1 MTDISPAPFDV
12 RLMNVTAAVLFAG
25 CAAMLLAAA
34 GWWTLR
40 NPAFGLGGIVIEG
53 KLTHNNAVTL
63 RANVANKLEGSFFT
77 VNLRAARAAFESV
90 PWVRHADV
98 RREFPNRLH
107 VTLEE
112 HQPVAYWGPES
123 GSAMVNSFGEV
134 FEANVADVEDEDLPR
149 LSGPDDHAP
158 EVLAMQRALQPLF
171 APLQMNVSQVDLSRR
186 GSWRITLDDGPV
198 VELGGGSTAE
208 LLARTQRFVSTLTTV
223 AAKYGRRPDALASAD
238 LRHADGYALRLDG
251 VTTMTVEQAAA
262 AARKSAA
269 ASAKSAAH

>member
-1 MTDISPAPFDV
+1 MNDVSPAPFDV

-40 NPAFGLGGIVIEG
+40 NPAFALGGIVIEG

-77 VNLRAARAAFESV
+77 VDLRHARAAFESV
-90 PWVRHADV
+90 PWIRHADV

-112 HQPVAYWGPES
+112 HVPVAYWGPEA

-134 FEANVADVEDEDLPR
+134 FEANVADVENDDLPR
-149 LSGPDDHAP
+149 LFGPEGHAP
-158 EVLAMQRALQPLF
+158 EVLAMQHALQPVF
-171 APLQMNVSQVDLSRR
+171 EPLGMEITQIALSGR
-186 GSWRITLDDGPV
+186 GSWRVTLDDGPV
-198 VELGGGSTAE
+198 AELGGGSTDE
-208 LLARTQRFVSTLTTV
+208 MVARTERFTRTLTQV
-223 AAKYGRRPDALASAD
+223 AATYGRRPDALVSAD
-238 LRHADGYALRLDG
+238 LRHGDGYALKLNG
-251 VTTMTVEQAAA
+251 VTTMTVEQAAVM
-262 AARKSAA
+262 ARKNMVKAVD
-269 ASAKSAAH
+269 